1 MKSSASIYESAGLQV
16 LRTTTGIQ
24 SGPDAFDKSRFVMT
38 FSAILGVTEICSFR
52 LVLQGK
58 TGKEILQSSRWE
70 FIEKFLAN
78 SFALSDAEDNTS
90 GTFSRTLLTILQNFW
105 ELMDSFVL
113 VAYASL
119 ADWRTLLKQLP
130 ACLNFTL
137 DLEDLLFCFK
147 QKNNF
152 SQLWQQHK
160 QLKTMQMSQAWPDIY
175 DKWYIHQLQ
184 PETTDKIP

>member
-1 MKSSASIYESAGLQV
+1 
-16 LRTTTGIQ
+16 
-24 SGPDAFDKSRFVMT
+24 
-38 FSAILGVTEICSFR
+38 
-52 LVLQGK
+52 
-58 TGKEILQSSRWE
+58 
-70 FIEKFLAN
+70 
-78 SFALSDAEDNTS
+78 
-90 GTFSRTLLTILQNFW
+90 
-105 ELMDSFVL
+105 MDSFVL

>member
-1 MKSSASIYESAGLQV
+1 
-16 LRTTTGIQ
+16 
-24 SGPDAFDKSRFVMT
+24 MT
-38 FSAILGVTEICSFR
+38 FLAIVGVTEICSFR

-70 FIEKFLAN
+70 FIEKFLSN

-90 GTFSRTLLTILQNFW
+90 GTLNRRGIVDLPFSRTLLTILQKSWYSSFW

-119 ADWRTLLKQLP
+119 ADWRTLLKQLL

-137 DLEDLLFCFK
+137 DLEDLFFCFK
-147 QKNNF
+147 QKSNF

-160 QLKTMQMSQAWPDIY
+160 QLKTMQMSEAWPDIY

-184 PETTDKIP
+184 PETTDKIH

>member
-24 SGPDAFDKSRFVMT
+24 SGPDAFDKLRFVMT
-38 FSAILGVTEICSFR
+38 FLAILGVTEICSFR